1 MGNALDGT
9 CSNNASSLTCAGS
22 LVTPVYPIRLVNGSR
37 SSEGRVEVLIDGVWG
52 TMCDD
57 HWSIEDA
64 NVACRQL
71 GKNITSEP
79 SCTVL
84 LMQLDH

>member
-9 CSNNASSLTCAGS
+9 CSNNASSLTRAGS

-37 SSEGRVEVLIDGVWG
+37 SSEGRVEVLIAGVWG
-52 TMCDD
+52 TVCDD
-57 HWSIEDA
+57 HWSIGDA

-71 GKNITSEP
+71 GKWTKPE
-79 SCTVL
+79 
-84 LMQLDH
+84 HY